1 MKPSRNYPETSQETI
16 GITWNQPVNNHI
28 LWNQSH
34 HTNFLQ
40 GSETHMVEQFTEQR
54 DSANQMYL
62 FKVLRRQI
70 VGIININKQR
80 HADVFILNFKELSTL
95 VLVFVVALWNLE
107 SVLKHYIKG
116 TLIQSGNLLTCSS
129 LHKNNMLKVS
139 HNNTTYF
146 LRCGSP
152 RYVKFLFTN
161 MQKQ

>member
-1 MKPSRNYPETSQETI
+1 
-16 GITWNQPVNNHI
+16 
-28 LWNQSH
+28 
-34 HTNFLQ
+34 
-40 GSETHMVEQFTEQR
+40 MVEQFTEQR

-116 TLIQSGNLLTCSS
+116 TLMQTWKSA
-129 LHKNNMLKVS
+129 NMFV
-139 HNNTTYF
+139 
-146 LRCGSP
+146 
-152 RYVKFLFTN
+152 FT
-161 MQKQ
+161 